1 MSKKILLL
9 VTVMLGTA
17 IGQSL
22 AQEPFEVKTP
32 PFRKY
37 VKVIGTGVNLRQ
49 SPSAQS
55 PRLVVQSEENEL
67 GDIMEEFVWI
77 NRPLRK
83 NEEAARATILPV
95 WERSFMSSVKTAD
108 GWLCGDY
115 EGELVYVMEKFCQ
128 PISLRP
134 LSETEEERSIRNL
147 TVIKSGK
154 YRNYCIANCENMI
167 GEHYLR
173 LGKYV
178 NGMFIFN
185 YDIYYSQ
192 SESRESVFKD
202 GVVFLGKKLTDE
214 YESADLQKLIQDQAT
229 LDLLM
234 KKGVNIDNY
243 NPEFYYGVQG
253 DKRWYCIKRIG

>member
-1 MSKKILLL
+1 M
-9 VTVMLGTA
+9 VVMLGTA
-17 IGQSL
+17 LGQGL
-22 AQEPFEVKTP
+22 AQKPFEVKTP

-37 VKVIGTGVNLRQ
+37 VKVIGAGVNLRQ

-67 GDIMEEFVWI
+67 GDIMEELVWI
-77 NRPLRK
+77 NRPLKK
-83 NEEAARATILPV
+83 NEKAARATILPV
-95 WERSFMSSVKTAD
+95 WEHSVMSTVKVAD
-108 GWLCGDY
+108 GWLCGNY
-115 EGELVYVMEKFCQ
+115 EGTLVYVMEKFCK
-128 PISLRP
+128 PVSLRP
-134 LSETEEERSIRNL
+134 LSETEEERSIYNL

-185 YDIYYSQ
+185 YDINYLQ
-192 SESRESVFKD
+192 SESRESSFKD
-202 GVVFLGKKLTDE
+202 GIIFLGAKLTDE
-214 YESADLQKLIQDQAT
+214 YGSADLQKLIQDQAT

-243 NPEFYYGVQG
+243 NPEFYYGVEG
-253 DKRWYCIKRIG
+253 DKKWYCIMKVG